1 MDDLTRRNYRLAG
14 LLAAAFFFMLGL
26 SIALLAFF
34 MSAR

>member
-14 LLAAAFFFMLGL
+14 LLVAAFFFMLSL
-26 SIALLAFF
+26 SIVLFAIF